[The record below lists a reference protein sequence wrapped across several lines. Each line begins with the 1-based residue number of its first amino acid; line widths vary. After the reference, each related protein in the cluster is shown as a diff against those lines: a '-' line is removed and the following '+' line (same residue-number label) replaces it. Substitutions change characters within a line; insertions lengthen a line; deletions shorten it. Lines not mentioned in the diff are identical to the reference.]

1 MSPTVEIP
9 DELILA
15 ALGRAIRHRGGER
28 YPPAGPIYAHLD
40 IPSRSGS
47 ARHVYRRLL
56 ALAAAG
62 VLERSRRLDFTVWSL
77 TSTGKRRLSRALRA
91 GIVELPES
99 PQHRAWRDARTLAAR
114 EIDRIRDELIDTL
127 TDAMELAERE
137 SPSDRLFEIA
147 ARSHSGCR
155 RLASAIY
162 CLNEWAEPD
171 DAHPDIDERLTPEE
185 MSLDRVERARLRARR
200 AGRRNIHFWSEH
212 RATGENN

>member
-114 EIDRIRDELIDTL
+114 EIDRIRDELA
-127 TDAMELAERE
+127 AMGVVIKD
-137 SPSDRLFEIA
+137 SKQGTSWEIA
-147 ARSHSGCR
+147 R
-155 RLASAIY
+155 
-162 CLNEWAEPD
+162 
-171 DAHPDIDERLTPEE
+171 
-185 MSLDRVERARLRARR
+185 
-200 AGRRNIHFWSEH
+200 
-212 RATGENN
+212 